1 MPDDPPLSAPI
12 DRDRPPPFHEMSGY
26 PQRFELLTADILQL
40 ETDIYRA
47 RLYAPSGESQFGID
61 VIAELMSDVGVDVAS
76 CKCQVE
82 VQPHEWKEWSDAF
95 LGAWE
100 TRWAARRVRR
110 FIVVVADERIDT
122 HRHMRAQ
129 EVERLRF
136 EALGLRYEIWS
147 PRDLE
152 QRLRSDRAL
161 TSRRIGKDWADLIC
175 GPDPAA
181 AGFADSAARAQAVA
195 LHGAHQSI
203 AELARARLLAAV
215 EDLHC
220 GERERVEA
228 AMLSLRDPQMWLQLP
243 ADIQASV
250 ARLQGSLA
258 LQRDDRDTAVA
269 FNDEAI
275 GLDPAV
281 RRLGAALAETPAESL
296 IVLGAPISIEDRCA
310 AAMYRLADG
319 QADAAG
325 VDLDALVAEA
335 PDNAEVFRLVSWHR
349 LGLDDRDGALA
360 AIDTAEALAPRRL
373 PVLRLAAIARYS
385 LAMSPMAE
393 VGRFMRPYPTPEQF
407 MRSDDRSRALI
418 EEAAKRI
425 DTILQKGGV
434 LEDRLWKL
442 ALCCNIPGR
451 QPDAQSVCDEILE
464 AAPGDPLAIGWAFM
478 QGLEFDHAASRKA
491 VMRTF
496 EAGGLNS
503 SDMNVLI
510 WLLVEAMSRI
520 EAADYIEA
528 HSAQQPTEVAG
539 EVASAIR
546 ALRDEPPA
554 SAEDATLVDLAKLT
568 HGTDEE
574 VDWSTLEG
582 RLADLFAPGEPGLPA
597 LMFAGA
603 VAQRGRW
610 SALEP
615 YLDGL
620 ASYATT
626 QAIDLAAHVAHHT
639 REPDEVLT
647 FLSKH
652 RSAYPGAVM
661 PTALRRMETLALQ
674 AVGRLPEALQL
685 AEALAVETGAR
696 EDRLNLIQLHL
707 AAGHVAGARPL
718 IRRALDD
725 DQVKPGDAIRFCN
738 VLVGED
744 PPFARELWRFAVG
757 QGVPDDL
764 LLHAYGQ
771 GFSLGLDAEPET
783 AILSARVQARA
794 AAGADDV
801 WAMNVDDVV
810 EHVLNRRSEA
820 ERVMSQVETGAVPVH
835 LALGALDSLARIY
848 RLDHPANRAGPL
860 NAIYLRHGGR
870 PLDAPTP
877 GPWSQWQILLD
888 VTGMLIADQL
898 DLLRFVEG
906 LAAPV
911 IISSHLADSL
921 YQLEQQAAPHQPSL
935 SAAAREQ
942 LAALT
947 DRRLAALPPDKLS
960 SALTVRHVIE
970 NPDELTVEQVVG
982 TLRALGDLEGARG
995 EEHEPEPELRPAP
1008 NEVLLF
1014 EEETLTSLTVNGQL
1028 QPVLARFQCRLAVE
1042 EVERL
1047 QAVVRDAEDRYALAE
1062 RIRSLRDRVARGL
1075 QSGRY
1080 VTVKPSMAAAADDL
1094 EIKAAKFGAIAGGL
1108 VDLLKAP
1115 AAPNGVLWAD
1125 DRHLSGYPKTD
1136 GNLIVGVVEVLNAL
1150 AAAGLL
1156 TAEDRRQRLS
1166 RLRAAGALFIP
1177 FDAAEVLAP
1186 LKAARA
1192 RDGVLIETPDLAVLR
1207 RNFAAALLRDA
1218 HLKFGPAED
1227 PQLNG
1232 RPDEVP
1238 YLLTSRSV
1246 LEKCLRD
1253 VWCDPSAD
1261 LATRRA
1267 RSAWLWA
1274 NLRMSHGVRAL
1285 ASDGSDR
1292 GNDALA
1298 ALLVA
1303 GAIATGTLIIVKS
1316 TKESLERQEEFQA
1329 WLNEV
1334 AVRPRLNDRGFLDL
1348 VASQLREMLSF
1359 RNGRRKPEQVQALRE
1374 IRQVQTQ
1381 MMPPAIRERLM
1392 VQPAYAEDLGM
1403 GVEQIQS
1410 MGDIDF
1416 RHAEFWR
1423 ACARA
1428 LRKGRAT
1435 LSTRTGQKVRVVAD
1449 GEALVFSGAFAA
1461 RVNDPMF
1468 PALKAQGA
1476 ARTQA
1481 VERWLPSL
1489 DLDPAH
1495 DTRFRA
1501 AFRAAR
1507 TDAAFVEAMI
1517 DASAA
1522 SVVRHYEDMARA
1534 FRGPKNPDTLTFRP
1548 PPALALVHHFRL
1560 GDRSLIVAD
1569 RVAATWPALEAEIG
1583 HDAAFLRLSGLPVR
1597 LGDLLA
1603 QTGIDAAAL
1612 ERLDSAPTPMG
1623 RLHLART
1630 IFLRGDGARLSRA
1643 IGAAVTAA
1651 SGEWE
1656 VFLILLAWTEVAF
1669 GADRDWQALPAA
1681 ERLALVWGHADR
1693 VMSVL
1698 KKAGISDWAHA
1709 KAFFE
1714 TSPLPR
1720 TVGTALRRDPDYDRD
1735 AAAPAHLESASLL
1748 FHGLGYIFGQAN
1760 AWEGVSAEY
1769 HLELSALMAAID
1781 GEQAVPHADISKRRI
1796 GMPNVLGGF
1805 LLDSPIGLF
1814 DSDDLPTTSR
1824 ARHLEL
1830 AFAAI
1835 EKDPT
1840 DTLAWAVV
1848 SALAE
1853 TGLEPAFADR
1863 AAAIFEATSLEVL
1876 AGSAQG
1882 LNLCRVAIS
1891 TRRRIQPPLAD
1902 ESLWRKLHA
1911 LGQTMAKTYPTKA
1924 SLETSEGQA
1933 CAQHAVEMLGAC
1945 ANAPSGSEA
1954 LERLRLASGVL
1965 AASWPAIAA
1974 VLRGTFDNLARQ
1986 APPGEAAPIWSA
1998 FMALQTFV

>member
-40 ETDIYRA
+40 EPDVYRA

-61 VIAELMSDVGVDVAS
+61 VIAELMGGIGVDVAS
-76 CKCQVE
+76 CKCQGE
-82 VQPHEWKEWSDAF
+82 VRPHEWKEWSDAF
-95 LGAWE
+95 LDCWE
-100 TRWAARRVRR
+100 AHWATRRVRR
-110 FIVVVADERIDT
+110 LIVVVAAEGIDT

-152 QRLRSDRAL
+152 QRLRQDRGLA
-161 TSRRIGKDWADLIC
+161 SRRIGKDWADLIC

-203 AELARARLLAAV
+203 GELARERVLAAV

-228 AMLSLRDPQMWLQLP
+228 TIRSLRDPQTWLQLP

-258 LQRDDRDTAVA
+258 LQREDRATAVA
-269 FNDEAI
+269 FNSEAI
-275 GLDPAV
+275 ALDATV
-281 RRLGAALAETPAESL
+281 RRLAAALAETPAQSL
-296 IVLGAPISIEDRCA
+296 VALGAPVSIEDRCA

-319 QADAAG
+319 QTDGAG
-325 VDLDALVAEA
+325 ADLDALVAEA
-335 PDNAEVFRLVSWHR
+335 PDNAEVYRLIAWQR

-373 PVLRLAAIARYS
+373 PILRLAAITRYS

-393 VGRFMRPYPTPEQF
+393 VGRFMRPYPTPDQF
-407 MRSDDRSRALI
+407 IRSDDRSRALL
-418 EEAAKRI
+418 EEAAGRI
-425 DTILQKGGV
+425 DAVLQKGGV
-434 LEDRLWKL
+434 HEDRLWKL
-442 ALCCNIPGR
+442 ALFCNIPGR
-451 QPDAQSVCDEILE
+451 LTDAQSVCDEILKG
-464 AAPGDPLAIGWAFM
+464 APGDTLAIGWAFM
-478 QGLEFDHAASRKA
+478 HGLEFDHAAARTA

-496 EAGGLNS
+496 EGGGLHE

-510 WLLVEAMSRI
+510 WLLIEAMTRL
-520 EAADYIEA
+520 EAADYVEA
-528 HSAQQPTEVAG
+528 HLARQPAEIAE

-554 SAEDATLVDLAKLT
+554 SVEDATLVDLAKLT
-568 HGTDEE
+568 HGTDED
-574 VDWSTLEG
+574 VDWSTLES
-582 RLADLFAPGEPGLPA
+582 RLADLFAPGQPGLPA

-610 SALEP
+610 SALAP
-615 YLDGL
+615 YLDAVAGF
-620 ASYATT
+620 ATT
-626 QAIDLAAHVAHHT
+626 QAIDLAAHIAHHT
-639 REPDEVLT
+639 REPAEILE
-647 FLSKH
+647 FLRQH
-652 RSAYPGAVM
+652 RGAYPGAVM

-674 AVGRLPEALQL
+674 AVGDLPEALRL
-685 AEALAVETGAR
+685 AEILSAETGAR

-718 IRRALDD
+718 MRRALDEN
-725 DQVKPGDAIRFCN
+725 QLKPGDAIRFCN
-738 VLVGED
+738 VLIGED
-744 PPFARELWRFAVG
+744 PPFATELWRFAVG
-757 QGVPDDL
+757 QGVPEDL

-771 GFSLGLDAEPET
+771 AFALGLDKEPDT

-810 EHVLNRRSEA
+810 EHVLKRRSEA
-820 ERVMSQVETGAVPVH
+820 EKVISQVESGAIPVH
-835 LALGALDSLARIY
+835 LALGSLDSLARIY
-848 RLDHPANRAGPL
+848 RLDHPANRGGPL

-870 PLDAPTP
+870 PVEAPTP
-877 GPWSQWQILLD
+877 GPWSGWQILLD
-888 VTGMLIADQL
+888 VTGLLIADQL

-935 SAAAREQ
+935 PAAARKQ
-942 LAALT
+942 LAALG
-947 DRRLAALPPDKLS
+947 DRRLAVLASDDMAS
-960 SALTVRHVIE
+960 VLTVRHAVDD
-970 NPDELTVEQVVG
+970 PTDLSLDQVVG
-982 TLRALGDLEGARG
+982 TLRALGDLGGSAEEG
-995 EEHEPEPELRPAP
+995 EPDAELHPSP
-1008 NEVLLF
+1008 NALLLF
-1014 EEETLTSLTVNGQL
+1014 EEETLTSLTVDGL
-1028 QPVLARFQCRLAVE
+1028 LEPLLARFQCRLLAD

-1047 QAVVRDAEDRYALAE
+1047 HALVRDAEDRAALAE
-1062 RIRSLRDRVARGL
+1062 RIRRLRDRVARGL

-1080 VTVKPSMAAAADDL
+1080 VPVKQPMDSANDA
-1094 EIKAAKFGAIAGGL
+1094 EIKAAKFGAIAAGL

-1150 AAAGLL
+1150 VEAGLL
-1156 TAEDRRQRLS
+1156 TPEDRRQRLS
-1166 RLRAAGALFIP
+1166 RLRAAGAMFIP
-1177 FDAAEVLAP
+1177 FDATEVLTP
-1186 LKAARA
+1186 LKAARI
-1192 RDGVLIETPDLAVLR
+1192 RDGALIETPDLAVLR
-1207 RNFAAALLRDA
+1207 RSFAAALLRDV
-1218 HLKFGPAED
+1218 HLKFGPTED

-1261 LATRRA
+1261 LTTRRA
-1267 RSAWLWA
+1267 RSDWLWS

-1285 ASDGSDR
+1285 GSGEAER
-1292 GNDALA
+1292 GNDGLA

-1303 GAIATGTLIIVKS
+1303 GAIATGTLIIMKS
-1316 TKESLERQEEFQA
+1316 TRESLKRQEEFQA
-1329 WLNEV
+1329 WLDEA
-1334 AVRPRLNDRGFLDL
+1334 AVRPRLNDGRFLDL
-1348 VASQLREMLSF
+1348 VASQIREMLAFDNS
-1359 RNGRRKPEQVQALRE
+1359 RRTSDQVQAMRE

-1381 MMPPAIRERLM
+1381 MMPPAIRDRLM
-1392 VQPAYAEDLGM
+1392 VHPAYADDLGM

-1410 MGDIDF
+1410 MGDTDF
-1416 RHAEFWR
+1416 RHLEFWR

-1428 LRKGRAT
+1428 LRRGRAT
-1435 LSTRTGQKVRVVAD
+1435 LSTRAGDKVTIVAD
-1449 GEALVFSGAFAA
+1449 GETLVFSGGFAA
-1461 RVNDPMF
+1461 RVNDAMF
-1468 PALKAQGA
+1468 PALKARGA
-1476 ARTQA
+1476 DRAEA
-1481 VERWLPSL
+1481 VERWLPGL
-1489 DLDPAH
+1489 DLDPKNES
-1495 DTRFRA
+1495 RFHA

-1534 FRGPKNPDTLTFRP
+1534 FRGRKNPNTLTFRP
-1548 PPALALVHHFRL
+1548 PPAMALLHHLRL
-1560 GDRSLIVAD
+1560 GDRSSTIAE
-1569 RVAATWPALEAEIG
+1569 RVAAAWPALEAAIG
-1583 HDAAFLRLSGLPVR
+1583 RDAAFLRLSGLPVR
-1597 LGDLLA
+1597 LGDVLA
-1603 QTGIDAAAL
+1603 DTGMEVAAF
-1612 ERLDSAPTPMG
+1612 ERLESTATQIG
-1623 RLHLART
+1623 RLHLARAM
-1630 IFLRGDGARLSRA
+1630 LLVGDDKRLSA
-1643 IGAAVTAA
+1643 SMGAAVTAA
-1651 SGEWE
+1651 SGEAE

-1669 GADRDWQALPAA
+1669 AADADWQALPAA
-1681 ERLALVWGHADR
+1681 ERLALVWGHAGR
-1693 VMSVL
+1693 VMAVL
-1698 KKAGISDWAHA
+1698 KSVGITDWTYA
-1709 KAFFE
+1709 KEFFAK
-1714 TSPLPR
+1714 SPLPR
-1720 TVGTALRRDPDYDRD
+1720 TVGAALRRDPDYDRD

-1748 FHGLGYIFGQAN
+1748 FHGLGYVFGQAN
-1760 AWEGVSAEY
+1760 AFEGVPAEH
-1769 HLELSALMAAID
+1769 HLALCALMAAID
-1781 GEQAVPHADISKRRI
+1781 VEQAVPHADISKRRM
-1796 GMPNVLGGF
+1796 GMPNALGGF
-1805 LLDSPIGLF
+1805 LMDWPRGLF
-1814 DSDDLPTTSR
+1814 EPDDLPVTSR

-1853 TGLEPAFADR
+1853 TGLEPPFADR
-1863 AAAIFEATSLEVL
+1863 AAAMFEATSLEAL
-1876 AGSAQG
+1876 ARSGQG
-1882 LNLCRVAIS
+1882 LNLCRVAVS

-1902 ESLWRKLHA
+1902 ESLWKKLHA
-1911 LGQTMAKTYPTKA
+1911 LGQDMAKVYPTMA
-1924 SLETSEGQA
+1924 SLETGDGQA
-1933 CAQHAVEMLGAC
+1933 CAQHAIEMLGAC
-1945 ANAPSGSEA
+1945 AHASSGAEA
-1954 LERLRLASGVL
+1954 LERLRVASGVL
-1965 AASWPAIAA
+1965 AAGWPAISSA
-1974 VLRGTFDNLARQ
+1974 LRKTFDHLARQ

-1998 FMALQTFV
+1998 FTALQTFA